1 LVERKRAQSQLDK
14 LSSSISVIDT
24 HISTIEGTEL
34 NRSILETL
42 KASGDALKKL
52 GVHGGIEE
60 VEKVVSE
67 VELQMENAAEVTKV
81 ISSAN
86 VSGIINS
93 MGHDVITE
101 EELEA
106 ELDELLCD
114 DEEYEKPLGMSVE
127 KIKLLPTKVPTHQNI
142 GEASSNN
149 NSEKKKIIIGRGLL
163 EEEQGVNEEESEA
176 AAAAYAV

>member
-1 LVERKRAQSQLDK
+1 MVERKRAQSQLDK

-42 KASGDALKKL
+42 KASGDALKRL

-114 DEEYEKPLGMSVE
+114 NDDEYEKPLGMSAE

-149 NSEKKKIIIGRGLL
+149 NSEKKKIMIGRGLL
-163 EEEQGVNEEESEA
+163 EEEKGVDEEDSE